1 MENNALQIAMA
12 VIGVLGGAGAWN
24 FYSKRLELKHKE
36 TADDKTDQN
45 LFRDQILQEL
55 ERVKNELG
63 EANKTIVTLTVGFLI
78 STYERDTL
86 HRNGNDEWLTFR
98 MGTCVSDGV
107 FELV

>member
-63 EANKTIVTLTVGFLI
+63 EANKTIVTLTAEV
-78 STYERDTL
+78 STLRERVKNL
-86 HRNGNDEWLTFR
+86 ESENDRLLR
-98 MGTCVSDGV
+98 S
-107 FELV
+107 

>member
-1 MENNALQIAMA
+1 MVVAYTDIWVAHWWVS
-12 VIGVLGGAGAWN
+12 VICCWNERFKVQSMGV
-24 FYSKRLELKHKE
+24 SR
-36 TADDKTDQN
+36 
-45 LFRDQILQEL
+45 
-55 ERVKNELG
+55 
-63 EANKTIVTLTVGFLI
+63 GFLI

>member
-1 MENNALQIAMA
+1 MENNALQKAMA

-63 EANKTIVTLTVGFLI
+63 EANKTIVTLTAEV
-78 STYERDTL
+78 STLRERVKNL
-86 HRNGNDEWLTFR
+86 ESENDRLLR
-98 MGTCVSDGV
+98 S
-107 FELV
+107 